1 MPVNTPAVFYRGTPA
16 YVGATAASTLSR
28 AVTTAALTS
37 NLVTLTLG
45 TTHGLSQVGT
55 LISVQGVG
63 ASYDGIYPVFQFPTT
78 STLTYVK
85 TASNIS
91 SASVTPNG
99 SAVFNTGVTVGGAI
113 SNAAITN
120 YVAIV
125 TTSASHGLSI
135 GDVVAVNCGVTG
147 VDTGAAIVTSTP
159 TASIFT
165 YNSATSSAAST
176 AITQGAFGKYPAAYT
191 VPASTAIVATNA
203 VLTNPSA
210 SGSAQFQIVVGGT
223 PVVSGLTVTSGG
235 SSVVDFKQYAD
246 TGKTIVIG
254 TTVPSATVTISGMTV
269 V

>member
-63 ASYDGIYPVFQFPTT
+63 TSYDGIYPVFQFPTT

-99 SAVFNTGVTVGGAI
+99 SAIFNTGVTVGGAI
-113 SNAAITN
+113 SNAAVTN
-120 YVAIV
+120 YTAIV
-125 TTSASHGLSI
+125 TTSAAHNLSI

-147 VDTGAAIVTSTP
+147 VDTGAAIVTAVPSAT
-159 TASIFT
+159 IFT
-165 YNSATSSAAST
+165 FNSSTLSVAST
-176 AITQGAFGKYPAAYT
+176 AISQGAFGKYPVAYT
-191 VPASTAIVATNA
+191 APASTTIVATNA

-210 SGSAQFQIVVGGT
+210 VSAAQYQITIDGT
-223 PVVSGLTVTSGG
+223 PVVSGLSVPVN
-235 SSVVDFKQYAD
+235 SSTVVDFKQYAA
-246 TGKTIVIG
+246 TGKTITIG
-254 TTVPSATVTISGMTV
+254 TTVPSATATISGMTMV
-269 V
+269 